1 MLLGVSVIV
10 FMVLRLAPGD
20 PAEVMLGANANKE
33 DLDRLRTQLGLDQPL
48 HVQYL
53 TWISHVARGDLGR
66 SLWMKRP
73 VLGEV
78 LERFK
83 ATLLLTGSALLL
95 STLGGIALG
104 IASATRANS
113 LLDRLSGVASLFG
126 ASMPV
131 FWLGIVL
138 MVIFSLWLGWLPASG
153 MYAPYGGGGLRDL
166 LAHLVLPAVT
176 LAAASVTIIARLTRA
191 TMLDTLGQDY
201 VRTAR
206 AKGLGERMV
215 VWRHA
220 LKNALIPIVTVVGVQ
235 AGYLLGGAV
244 LTETVFAWPGVGT
257 LVVQGILARDMPLV
271 QGGVLVIA
279 LSFVLVNLAV
289 DTLYAWLDPPD
300 QVPVIARHA
309 PPPRAV
315 TASPSSPWPP
325 SRWPSRPRSPRPGSR
340 SPTPTRWTRRAG
352 SGRRARPGIPSA
364 PTSSAAI
371 SSAASSGARGSRCS
385 RGSAPRRRRC

>member
-1 MLLGVSVIV
+1 MGRFLARRLLHLGPVLLGVSVIV
-10 FMVLRLAPGD
+10 FLVLHLAPGD

-33 DLDRLRTQLGLDQPL
+33 DLERLRVQLGLDQPL
-48 HVQYL
+48 YVQYL
-53 TWISHVARGDLGR
+53 TWIGHVARGDLGR

-83 ATLLLTGSALLL
+83 ATLLLTGTALFL
-95 STLGGIALG
+95 STVGGIALG

-113 LLDRLSGVASLFG
+113 LLDRLSAVASLFG
-126 ASMPV
+126 ASMPT

-138 MVIFSLWLGWLPASG
+138 MVVFSLWLGWLPASG

-166 LAHLVLPAVT
+166 LAHLILPAVT

-191 TMLDTLGQDY
+191 TMLETLGQDY

-206 AKGLGERMV
+206 AKGLGDRPV

-257 LVVQGILARDMPLV
+257 LVVQGILARDVPLV

-289 DTLYAWLDPPD
+289 DTLYAWLDPRIKF
-300 QVPVIARHA
+300 Q
-309 PPPRAV
+309 
-315 TASPSSPWPP
+315 
-325 SRWPSRPRSPRPGSR
+325 
-340 SPTPTRWTRRAG
+340 
-352 SGRRARPGIPSA
+352 
-364 PTSSAAI
+364 
-371 SSAASSGARGSRCS
+371 
-385 RGSAPRRRRC
+385 

>member
-1 MLLGVSVIV
+1 VLLGVSLIV
-10 FMVLRLAPGD
+10 FLVLHLAPGD

-33 DLDRLRTQLGLDQPL
+33 DLASLRTQLGLDQPL
-48 HVQYL
+48 HVQYF

-78 LERFK
+78 LERLK
-83 ATLLLTGSALLL
+83 ATILLTGSALLL
-95 STLGGIALG
+95 STVGGIALG

-166 LAHLVLPAVT
+166 LSHLILPAVT

-191 TMLDTLGQDY
+191 TMLETLGQDY

-206 AKGLGERMV
+206 AKGLGERVV

-279 LSFVLVNLAV
+279 LSFVLVNLLV
-289 DTLYAWLDPPD
+289 DTLYAWLDPRIKF
-300 QVPVIARHA
+300 Q
-309 PPPRAV
+309 
-315 TASPSSPWPP
+315 
-325 SRWPSRPRSPRPGSR
+325 
-340 SPTPTRWTRRAG
+340 
-352 SGRRARPGIPSA
+352 
-364 PTSSAAI
+364 
-371 SSAASSGARGSRCS
+371 
-385 RGSAPRRRRC
+385 

>member
-1 MLLGVSVIV
+1 MGPFLARRLLHLGPVLLGVSVIV
-10 FMVLRLAPGD
+10 FMVLHLAPGD

-53 TWISHVARGDLGR
+53 HWIGQVVQGDLGR

-138 MVIFSLWLGWLPASG
+138 MVVFSLWLGWLPASG
-153 MYAPYGGGGLRDL
+153 LYAPYGGGGLRDL

-191 TMLDTLGQDY
+191 TMMDTLGQDN

-289 DTLYAWLDPPD
+289 DTLYAWLDPRIKF
-300 QVPVIARHA
+300 Q
-309 PPPRAV
+309 
-315 TASPSSPWPP
+315 
-325 SRWPSRPRSPRPGSR
+325 
-340 SPTPTRWTRRAG
+340 
-352 SGRRARPGIPSA
+352 
-364 PTSSAAI
+364 
-371 SSAASSGARGSRCS
+371 
-385 RGSAPRRRRC
+385 